1 MGLFQRKSKN
11 GDADIHLSSRK
22 LVSRLMRDYIIQYR
36 HLLFTGV
43 FFLLI
48 SALLTG
54 GQAFLIQP
62 AIDKAL
68 LAGDEFYIY
77 GIAGVFILVS
87 LALGTAKYVQ
97 TVAMNNMGMRVIAK
111 MQSDMMRRVLH
122 ADISHI
128 LQDGS
133 SKLVARF
140 ISDSY
145 QVREAVVKAITGMAR
160 DAVMVAALIGVMFY
174 MNWQLTLGVFLLFP
188 ISVLPVQVIG
198 RKLRKI
204 SRNTQERTG
213 DLTALLDDKIRGV
226 RLVKSYCAED
236 YAQDRADG
244 LFEWLRSL
252 HVKAVEVRSRAYPM
266 METLAGLAV
275 GVLIAIGSFQIA
287 DGTSTPGEIMAFLG
301 AMMKAYQP
309 MRSLANLNAS
319 LQQGLASAQR
329 VFETIDVEP
338 TVFET
343 PNAKELVL
351 KDGGIRFDDVSFA
364 YRSDKPVLQD
374 VTLDVPA
381 GSKVALVGPSGAGK
395 STIFNLLLRLYD
407 ATSGTIAID
416 GQNIRDVTFLSLR
429 SRIALVSQEAGIFND
444 TVAANIAYGDEN
456 PDRDRIMAA
465 ARAAEA
471 HDFIAQ
477 LEDGYD
483 TVLGEMGTKLSG
495 GQRQRLAIAR
505 AVYKDAPIL
514 LLDEATS
521 ALDSETEALIQK
533 ALQRLMQGRTVLMIA
548 HRLSTIMDADIIY
561 VMENGRVV
569 EKGRHEELVADE
581 GLYAKLHAHQV
592 EGVVS

>member
-1 MGLFQRKSKN
+1 MGLFRRKSKKTE
-11 GDADIHLSSRK
+11 ADVHLSSK
-22 LVSRLMRDYIIQYR
+22 YLISRLMWEYISHYR
-36 HLLFTGV
+36 RLLFTGIL
-43 FFLLI
+43 FLLL

-54 GQAFLIQP
+54 GQAYLVQP

-68 LAGDEFYIY
+68 LAGDVNYIY
-77 GIAGVFILVS
+77 GVAGVFVAVS
-87 LALGTAKYVQ
+87 LALGVAKYLQ
-97 TVAMNNMGMRVIAK
+97 TVAMNDMGMRVISRL
-111 MQSDMMRRVLH
+111 QSDMMRRVLN
-122 ADISHI
+122 ADISHVM
-128 LQDGS
+128 QDGS

-145 QVREAVVKAITGMAR
+145 NVREAVVKSITGMAR
-160 DAVMVAALIGVMFY
+160 DAVMVIALIGVMFY

-198 RKLRKI
+198 RKLRKV
-204 SRNTQERTG
+204 SRDTQERTG

-236 YAQDRADG
+236 YAQDKAEG

-252 HVKAVEVRSRAYPM
+252 NVKAVEVRSRNYPM

-287 DGTSTPGEIMAFLG
+287 DGTATPGEIMAFLG

-309 MRSLANLNAS
+309 VRSLANLNAS

-329 VFETIDVEP
+329 VFETIDVKP
-338 TVFET
+338 NVFEA
-343 PNAKELVL
+343 PDARELVL
-351 KDGGIRFDDVSFA
+351 DKGAIRFDDVSFA
-364 YRSDKPVLQD
+364 YRADKQVLSH
-374 VTLDVPA
+374 VTMDVPA
-381 GSKVALVGPSGAGK
+381 GAKVALVGPSGAGK
-395 STIFNLLLRLYD
+395 STVFNLLLRLYD
-407 ATSGTIAID
+407 ATDGVISVD
-416 GQNIRDVTFLSLR
+416 GQAIRDLTFKSLR
-429 SRIALVSQEAGIFND
+429 SQIALVSQEAGIFND
-444 TVAANIAYGDEN
+444 TVAANIAYGDNE
-456 PDRDRIMAA
+456 PDMDRIVAA

-471 HDFIAQ
+471 DDFISQ
-477 LEDGYD
+477 LEDGYN

-505 AVYKDAPIL
+505 AIYKDAPIL

-521 ALDSETEALIQK
+521 ALDSETEALVQK

-561 VMENGRVV
+561 VMENGQVV
-569 EKGRHEELVADE
+569 EEGRHEELVSLD
-581 GLYAKLHAHQV
+581 GLYAKLHAHQI
-592 EGVVS
+592 EGVLS